1 MERYKED
8 LALILAETGALFFD
22 DHLVLK
28 DGRPSPYFVNTAMFK
43 TGRLCL
49 EIGSVFARMMAAHG
63 LLEQTDVILGPSYKG
78 SALALAT
85 SIALWREEGRDLPFE
100 YDRKEAKTH
109 GEASGTKGLF
119 VNGSF
124 FDQCRIMILDDVATS
139 MATKVE
145 LLSKIEEEARRMRAA
160 LRVVAVGVVIDREQ
174 TTAVHDEA
182 GRVVLGKKGRNA
194 IEEFVTQTGVPVYA
208 AAGIRE
214 VVGFLYRE
222 KVPVL
227 MRDRKSAIDMG
238 TKALFDEYLETYGIV

>member
-1 MERYKED
+1 MERYKQD

-28 DGRPSPYFVNTAMFK
+28 DGRPSPYFVNTAMFR

-49 EIGSVFARMMAAHG
+49 EIGSVFARMMASRG
-63 LLEQTDVILGPSYKG
+63 LLEHTDVILGPSYKG

-85 SIALWREEGRDLPFE
+85 SIALWKEKGRDLPFE
-100 YDRKEAKTH
+100 YDRKEPKTH

-139 MATKVE
+139 MATKFE
-145 LLSKIEEEARRMRAA
+145 LLSKIEEEARRIKAT
-160 LRVVAVGVVIDREQ
+160 LRVVAIGVVIDREQ
-174 TTAVHDEA
+174 TTAVYDEA
-182 GRVVLGKKGRNA
+182 DRVVLGKKGRNA
-194 IEEFVTQTGVPVYA
+194 IQEFITQTGVPVYA

-214 VVGFLYRE
+214 VVEFLYHE
-222 KVPVL
+222 KIPVL
-227 MRDRKSAIDMG
+227 IGCKKSVIDEG
-238 TKALFDEYLETYGIV
+238 IKARFDDYLETYGVG

>member
-28 DGRPSPYFVNTAMFK
+28 DGRSTPYFVNTAMFK

-49 EIGSVFARMMAAHG
+49 EIGSVFAKMMEARG
-63 LLEQTDVILGPSYKG
+63 LLERTDVILGPSYKG
-78 SALALAT
+78 SALALAA
-85 SIALWREEGRDLPFE
+85 SIALWKEAGRDFPFE

-109 GEASGTKGLF
+109 GEASGTKSLF

-139 MATKVE
+139 MSTKVE
-145 LLSKIEEEARRMRAA
+145 LLAKIEGEARRMQAA

-174 TTAVHDEA
+174 TTAVHDET

-194 IEEFVTQTGVPVYA
+194 IEDFVTQTGVPVYA

-222 KVPVL
+222 KIPVL
-227 MRDRKSAIDMG
+227 IRRRKSQIDNE
-238 TKALFDEYLETYGIV
+238 TKARFDEYLETYGVF